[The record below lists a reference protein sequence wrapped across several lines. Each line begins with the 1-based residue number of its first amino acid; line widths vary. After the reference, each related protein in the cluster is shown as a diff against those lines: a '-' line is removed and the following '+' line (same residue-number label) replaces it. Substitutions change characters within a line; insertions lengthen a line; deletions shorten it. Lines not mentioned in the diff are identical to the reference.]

1 MCEKIKKSIIG
12 LLELIMTRS
21 IDSAVKEQGLSRLVN
36 ELEKFVPDITY
47 QYSTFKLDSV
57 YLKKKVRSVHAFQ
70 VSLVN
75 KVINKMEKPFIVDI
89 GDSAGTH
96 IQYIK
101 AMNPTNTGI
110 RFLSINLDQEA
121 VNKIEQKGLKAIAVR
136 AEELVKHDIKP
147 DIFLCFELLEHMMD
161 PAHFLY
167 DLSQKTNAKYLI
179 LTVPYLKKSRV
190 GLYHIRRNLDKKVYA
205 ENTHIYE
212 FNPEDWKL
220 LAKHSGWDVVHEL
233 VYLQYPRF
241 KPLRITQ
248 ILWNTLDFQGFYGLI
263 LERNNKWSSKYMD
276 W

>member
-1 MCEKIKKSIIG
+1 MYKKVKKFIIG
-12 LLELIMTRS
+12 LLELILTKS
-21 IDSAVKEQGLSRLVN
+21 IVSAVKEQGLSGLVS
-36 ELEKFVPDITY
+36 ELEKYVPDITD
-47 QYSTFKLDSV
+47 QYSTFKIDNN
-57 YLKKKVRSVHAFQ
+57 YLRKKVRGVHAFQ
-70 VSLVN
+70 VSLIN
-75 KVINKMEKPFIVDI
+75 KVVNRMEKPFIVDI

-101 AMNPTNTGI
+101 AMHPENTEI

-136 AEELVKHDIKP
+136 AEELIKHDIKP

-161 PAHFLY
+161 PPHFLY

-179 LTVPYLKKSRV
+179 LTVPYLKVSRI

-212 FNPEDWKL
+212 LNPEDWKL
-220 LAKHSGWDVVHEL
+220 LVKHSGWDVVHEQI
-233 VYLQYPRF
+233 YLQYPRF
-241 KPLRITQ
+241 KPLRITK
-248 ILWNTLDFQGFYGLI
+248 ILWKKLDFQGFYGLI
-263 LERNNKWSSKYMD
+263 LERNNEWSSKYMD